1 MAMKDISF
9 GKALALVVAFFLFIS
24 WGISAFATG
33 NFWLLLPLFIIIAMF
48 VIPGKKTA
56 TPVLL
61 LVILLLIGW
70 FVFGGASD
78 FLKSHIGDKIPD
90 PVKDAARKNIDNNAQ
105 GTLPGLMNQVVQKST
120 DLDQKDLNACLRVK
134 VANAIKDNPGLGVSA
149 SKSEQPCLTMTG
161 TAFETCMA
169 TNVFNGNVPGQVQDC
184 EPGMLT
190 KLGDLALA
198 TAYVGA
204 KTTVGGVC
212 SASNF
217 VNTHVPGVKLPTG
230 YCPPA

>member
-1 MAMKDISF
+1 MAMKGISF
-9 GKALALVVAFFLFIS
+9 GKALALVVAFFLWVS
-24 WGISAFATG
+24 WSISAFSTG
-33 NFWLLLPLFIIIAMF
+33 NFWPLLALFIVIAMF
-48 VIPGKKTA
+48 VVPGKKSA

-61 LVILLLIGW
+61 LVILLLIAW

-78 FLKSHIGDKIPD
+78 FLKSHIGDKIPGA
-90 PVKDAARKNIDNNAQ
+90 VKDAAQKNIDNNAQ
-105 GTLPGLMNQVVQKST
+105 GTLPGLMGQVTQQST
-120 DLDQKDLNACLRVK
+120 NMDQNNLNACLRVK
-134 VANAIKDNPGLGVSA
+134 AAKAIKDNPGLGVSIP
-149 SKSEQPCLTMTG
+149 KSEQPCLTMTG
-161 TAFETCMA
+161 TAFEACMA
-169 TNVFNGNVPGQVQDC
+169 KNVFNGNVPGEVQDC

-190 KLGDLALA
+190 KLGNLALA

-204 KTTVGGVC
+204 KTAVGGVC

>member
-9 GKALALVVAFFLFIS
+9 GKALALVVAFFLFFS
-24 WGISAFATG
+24 WSISAFSTG
-33 NFWLLLPLFIIIAMF
+33 NFWPLLALFIVIAMF
-48 VIPGKKTA
+48 VIPGKKSA

-70 FVFGGASD
+70 FVFFGASD
-78 FLKSHIGDKIPD
+78 
-90 PVKDAARKNIDNNAQ
+90 
-105 GTLPGLMNQVVQKST
+105 LMGQVTQKST
-120 DLDQKDLNACLRVK
+120 GMDQNDLNACLRVK
-134 VANAIKDNPGLGVSA
+134 AADAIKNNPGLGVSV

-161 TAFETCMA
+161 TAFEACMA
-169 TNVFNGNVPGQVQDC
+169 KNVFNGNVPGDVKDC

-204 KTTVGGVC
+204 KTAVGGAC
-212 SASNF
+212 SASTF
-217 VNTHVPGVKLPTG
+217 FNTHVPGVKLPTA

>member
-9 GKALALVVAFFLFIS
+9 GKALALIVAFFLFIS
-24 WGISAFATG
+24 WTISALSTG
-33 NFWLLLPLFIIIAMF
+33 NFWPLLGLCIVIAMF
-48 VIPGKKTA
+48 VIPGKKST

-70 FVFGGASD
+70 FVFFGASD

-90 PVKDAARKNIDNNAQ
+90 PVKEAARKNIDNNAQ
-105 GTLPGLMNQVVQKST
+105 STLPGLMNQVVQKST
-120 DLDQKDLNACLRVK
+120 DLDQKDINACLRVK
-134 VANAIKDNPGLGVSA
+134 AANAIKDNPGLGVSV
-149 SKSEQPCLTMTG
+149 SKSEQPCQTMTG

-169 TNVFNGNVPGQVQDC
+169 NNVFNGNVPGDVKDC
-184 EPGMLT
+184 EPGGFT
-190 KLGDLALA
+190 KWGDLALA

-204 KTTVGGVC
+204 KTAVGGAC

-217 VNTHVPGVKLPTG
+217 LNTHVPGVKLPTG

>member
-9 GKALALVVAFFLFIS
+9 GKALALVVAFFLFVS
-24 WGISAFATG
+24 WTISAFATG
-33 NFWLLLPLFIIIAMF
+33 NFVPLLVLCILIAMF
-48 VIPGKKTA
+48 VVPRKIKG
-56 TPVLL
+56 LL
-61 LVILLLIGW
+61 TLVILLLIGW
-70 FVFGGASD
+70 FVFFGASD
-78 FLKSHIGDKIPD
+78 FLKSHIGDKIPGA
-90 PVKDAARKNIDNNAQ
+90 VKDAAQKNIDNNAQ
-105 GTLPGLMNQVVQKST
+105 GTLPGLMGQVTQKST

-169 TNVFNGNVPGQVQDC
+169 TNVFNGNVPGEVQDC

-190 KLGDLALA
+190 KLGNLTLA

-204 KTTVGGVC
+204 KTAVGGAC